1 MALTEIPI
9 ELSST
14 PGIVDNSTSTAI
26 TIDASQNVG
35 IGTSSPDSI
44 LHLSD
49 TGESRITFEG
59 PAWGNYIG
67 VTAYDNVVIAADENQ
82 GSATSSIRFRVDAEE
97 RMRINSIGNVGIG
110 VTPASDWNTGYTAL
124 QIGQGAAIMS
134 SDDTEE
140 LFLNMNA
147 KWASDSSWEYIAD
160 GAAAVLSMDQ
170 ATPFKF
176 RYVASGTANTDI
188 SFSEA
193 MRIDSSGRLLINKT
207 SSTGSLSLESQ
218 APSGF
223 SVGSGFYSAVTQS
236 TIEFKDTNTT
246 ANYKVRIGSE
256 TDDLLMFAG
265 GSERMRIDASGNVGI
280 GRQSISQPS
289 TGATTLAIQGT
300 STTKGGAIR
309 LYSSDDSVAAYIYPD
324 NISGLSI
331 NTSTSHPI
339 VFRAAGTEAMRIDA
353 SGNVGIGLNNGNHRL
368 QVLNDKANFV
378 ATKVTSTSAATTEYG
393 ISLTLTNDPN
403 DATRYFLYCAGGVT
417 NRAVIYSNGNIANTN
432 NSYTGISDLKL
443 KENIVDAGS
452 QWDDIKALRVRK
464 YSFKEENAAQPTQ
477 IGVIAQEVE
486 AAGMA
491 GLVYESPDQVTA
503 EDGTIE
509 DTGEVT
515 KTVKYSILYMKA
527 VKALQEAMDRIETL
541 EAKVAALES

>member
-1 MALTEIPI
+1 MSKIS
-9 ELSST
+9 ELSDGGSLVST
-14 PGIVDNSTSTAI
+14 DYLIAVRSGGNVKVRMDEINVDQVDLGDNEFIRLGNSQDLTLVHNASNSIINQAGIGDLLIQKAGSTKLTVNSTGIDVTGTVTADGLTVSSTGEVVSTISSTSTSGARGAKLRLNVASTGGDDPAG
-26 TIDASQNVG
+26 TIEFTYG
-35 IGTSSPDSI
+35 
-44 LHLSD
+44 
-49 TGESRITFEG
+49 
-59 PAWGNYIG
+59 
-67 VTAYDNVVIAADENQ
+67 
-82 GSATSSIRFRVDAEE
+82 
-97 RMRINSIGNVGIG
+97 
-110 VTPASDWNTGYTAL
+110 TGYTVAGS
-124 QIGQGAAIMS
+124 IAMS
-134 SDDTEE
+134 HTNPAMKFLTGTTE
-140 LFLNMNA
+140 
-147 KWASDSSWEYIAD
+147 
-160 GAAAVLSMDQ
+160 
-170 ATPFKF
+170 
-176 RYVASGTANTDI
+176 R
-188 SFSEA
+188 

-236 TIEFKDTNTT
+236 TIEFQDTNTT